1 MDDSFRPACGARI
14 LGRRALTVQGPL
26 VTVASVLPFL
36 QGFLHL
42 PRIILPLLLAFA
54 LLSGAVV
61 SGCAGAPVQ
70 EMSNARQAVRAA
82 EHAGASTSAPEVL
95 GEAKALLK
103 SAESLLRRGD
113 YRSARDQA
121 ELARTRAVEARSL
134 AETAKASHPP

>member
-1 MDDSFRPACGARI
+1 M
-14 LGRRALTVQGPL
+14 
-26 VTVASVLPFL
+26 
-36 QGFLHL
+36 

-82 EHAGASTSAPEVL
+82 ERAGATTVAPEVM
-95 GEAKALLK
+95 GEAKELLK

-134 AETAKASHPP
+134 AETAKASQPP

>member
-1 MDDSFRPACGARI
+1 M
-14 LGRRALTVQGPL
+14 
-26 VTVASVLPFL
+26 
-36 QGFLHL
+36 

-82 EHAGASTSAPEVL
+82 EHAGADATAPEVL
-95 GEAKALLK
+95 DEARQLLK

-121 ELARTRAVEARSL
+121 ELARTKAVEARSL
-134 AETAKASHPP
+134 AEAAKASQQP